1 MQYRRLCLPLLLIL
15 AVPCALSAQD
25 DFEAFKRKEAA
36 GLRAFITKDDADF
49 ADFLKQDWK
58 EYQLSRANQPLVR
71 PKPRTIP
78 PAPPKPKPSETPAP
92 SPSPSPSPIPP
103 TTPAPAP
110 TPDPAPSGEPPAPAI
125 PLGAP
130 PVVNITPAQPKPRPI
145 AAAPIELASSSGLRT
160 PFYGSLVLVPNV
172 DLKLQSLPAT
182 ITGEAIGAFWEQI
195 NAAPYAEVLKAL
207 QQQRERMQLG
217 DWAFAQLAFRT
228 ASRLAGSDAN
238 LARLVTWHFL
248 IKSGYVARVG
258 YNASNIYVLLNS
270 SDMLYGTSF
279 FTFGGARFYVLDLGN
294 GPAPNVG
301 SIFTYGKDHPDSKRP
316 LSFLM
321 SALPLLPDSVMPR
334 TLRFT
339 YKDRT
344 YSVRVDVNQNLIKFL
359 SYYPQT
365 RLNGYLDA
373 EVPSAAMDALVE
385 GLRPIVANRSELES
399 INLILRFVQTAF
411 EYKTDG
417 DQFSREKWMFPE
429 ETLFYP
435 YSDCEDRAIMFAYL
449 VRKLTPL
456 SVVGLIYADH
466 IATAVKFNSYVA
478 GDSRMFQGERYVVA
492 DPTYIGADAGM
503 EMEQYKT
510 ASPDVVP
517 THKLRQ

>member
-1 MQYRRLCLPLLLIL
+1 MRYRRILPLLLL
-15 AVPCALSAQD
+15 FVVPSGLQAQD
-25 DFEAFKRKEAA
+25 DFEAFKRKEAEK
-36 GLRAFITKDDADF
+36 LRAFITKDDADF

-78 PAPPKPKPSETPAP
+78 PSPPRIASN
-92 SPSPSPSPIPP
+92 
-103 TTPAPAP
+103 
-110 TPDPAPSGEPPAPAI
+110 EPPAPAPSPAPTPVPTPTPEPTPI
-125 PLGAP
+125 PTPEPPVPGLPLGAA
-130 PVVNITPAQPKPRPI
+130 PVVNITPVKPKPRPI
-145 AAAPIELASSSGLRT
+145 AAPIELASSSGLRT
-160 PFYGSLVLVPNV
+160 AFYGSIVRVPDV
-172 DLKLQSLPAT
+172 DLKVQPLPST
-182 ITGEAIGAFWEQI
+182 ITGEAIGTFWEQI
-195 NAAPYAEVLKAL
+195 NAGPYAEVLKAL
-207 QQQRERMQLG
+207 QQQRQVMQLG

-228 ASRLAGSDAN
+228 ALRLVRDDTN

-258 YNASNIYVLLNS
+258 YNASSVHVLLS
-270 SDMLYGTSF
+270 SNDMLYGTSF
-279 FTFGGARFYVLDLGN
+279 FTFGGGRFYALDLGN
-294 GPAPNVG
+294 GPAPRVG
-301 SIFTYGKDHPDSKRP
+301 SIFTYSKDHPDSKRP

-321 SALPLLPDSVMPR
+321 PGLPLLPDSAMTR

-344 YSVRVDVNQNLIKFL
+344 YDVRVNVNQNLVRFL

-399 INLILRFVQTAF
+399 VNLILRFVQTAF
-411 EYKTDG
+411 AYKTDG
-417 DQFSREKWMFPE
+417 DQFGREKWMFPE

-466 IATAVKFNSYVA
+466 VATAVKFNSYVA
-478 GDSRMFQGERYVVA
+478 GDARTFQGQRYVVA

-503 EMEQYKT
+503 EMEQYKNV
-510 ASPDVVP
+510 SPDVVP
-517 THKLRQ
+517 ANKLSGG